1 MSQQQLF
8 AVVGVVIGIGGTMM
22 VAQSFI
28 AEHGPR
34 KVLPIAIPVALF
46 AGAVIAWALVAWI
59 DYVNASAT
67 MGM

>member
-1 MSQQQLF
+1 
-8 AVVGVVIGIGGTMM
+8 MM